1 VTPPRVLALLAC
13 DPCQKTPVPPHVEHA
28 FGGCELWRV
37 AFPFAELQRQG
48 YGRRPGF
55 AQSGAEWVWKDDQR
69 LESLVDV
76 IASWYQAVLL
86 PRLSWAD
93 HRIGARFIN
102 ALHRAG
108 LAVIY
113 EVDDDLFSPEISKRI
128 QRTMEPDLTLEELER
143 KRLDRLAAL
152 RLCDGVTV
160 SSPRLAT
167 VIRSLYD
174 GPVVVVEN
182 AIDTRWFRA
191 VVKHAKREVPGL
203 TIGWAGGARPDSDL
217 APMAEAWGRVA
228 AARPE
233 VTFVVAGFQP
243 DIIGE
248 YVSPERVKRLA
259 WLPVEAYPLNLAQ
272 LDIAC
277 CAVADEPFSR
287 CKTPIKAWES
297 TLAGSAVVAT
307 PTLYGRTIEHGVDG
321 LLAETADEWETA
333 LLALVD
339 DPAYRRQLRK
349 AQRRRIAERHSLERN
364 AWKWPSAW
372 AQIVTAYRENRSRP
386 RLLTVAG

>member
-1 VTPPRVLALLAC
+1 
-13 DPCQKTPVPPHVEHA
+13 
-28 FGGCELWRV
+28 
-37 AFPFAELQRQG
+37 
-48 YGRRPGF
+48 
-55 AQSGAEWVWKDDQR
+55 
-69 LESLVDV
+69 
-76 IASWYQAVLL
+76 
-86 PRLSWAD
+86 
-93 HRIGARFIN
+93 
-102 ALHRAG
+102 
-108 LAVIY
+108 
-113 EVDDDLFSPEISKRI
+113 
-128 QRTMEPDLTLEELER
+128 
-143 KRLDRLAAL
+143 
-152 RLCDGVTV
+152 
-160 SSPRLAT
+160 
-167 VIRSLYD
+167 
-174 GPVVVVEN
+174 VEN